1 MAGDYTTEQYKRD
14 VAEYTASIEQK
25 LRYLKLVGVA
35 PKDRGDKDT
44 DPDLHT
50 IFVPLRV
57 AQHGSP
63 LQRWGQDAQ
72 GTIIDVLGRHPGVE
86 DHYMVLLGGPGSGKS
101 TVLRHLAWSHAA
113 AYRGIFCDALL
124 LSSSQTPLVPVSIEL
139 RRLNESRRRHP
150 DDTFLSSVIE
160 VIVRR
165 DGIEVDSR
173 MFEQLLHEQSMLLLF
188 DGLDEIATLSERKAL
203 VAEVEA
209 FARHYPGNHM
219 LVTSR
224 PNGYEL
230 TPFSHDVFL
239 HVEVRAF
246 DDEQIQQ
253 FLERWYTHVLRLSS
267 LPYIEQHEVEALCRT
282 LKENTRLHKLAE
294 NPLLLTVITA
304 LHHYERLSDRRVFVY
319 DRCAEILLET
329 WAKLQGTHKRWQ
341 GMRMGKE
348 DQYAC
353 VAHLGFILHQRSQK
367 QEDTPDVAN
376 GVPASYMLQ
385 EIEQFLDQQDF
396 ILDEAE
402 QHEEP
407 RLFLELMQREAG
419 LIVEWGTD
427 ENGNPLYGFVHRTFQ
442 EYFAAVY
449 IYHQYL
455 QAEDPAIVSN
465 FLKEYL
471 HDPHWHEVI
480 LLLLGKLLRKPATSQ
495 LNRILQGTIT
505 GLRSRYTDLLQQD
518 LFFVCDCLIEEIPV
532 ERDLVEKVT
541 SHLSDLVNYSPF
553 PSQRTDALQA
563 LSSLMQTRQYAN
575 PARKK
580 LVALITENSS
590 ADSYTKSLA
599 AKIVDQNNLT
609 RPKEK
614 RLASNILFDAAI
626 PPEIPRATSAGI
638 AQAPQ
643 TMLDLFPQEG
653 ARQFLERYWH
663 PMSST
668 MSVQVSDIPNAAAIA
683 RQELL
688 PTSIRDEMYQL
699 LSRMVP
705 QFDQLDSLQSAT
717 VENLSLQ

>member
-44 DPDLHT
+44 DPDLHA
-50 IFVPLRV
+50 IFVPVRV
-57 AQHGSP
+57 VQHGSP
-63 LQRWGQDAQ
+63 LQRWEQDAQ
-72 GTIIDVLGRHPGVE
+72 GTIIDILERHPGVE
-86 DHYMVLLGGPGSGKS
+86 DHSMVLLGGPGSGKS
-101 TVLRHLAWSHAA
+101 TALRHLAWSHAA
-113 AYRGIFCDALL
+113 AYRGIYSDALL
-124 LSSSQTPLVPVSIEL
+124 LSSSHTPLVPVSIGL

-160 VIVRR
+160 VILRR

-188 DGLDEIATLSERKAL
+188 DGLDEIAMLSERKAL
-203 VAEVEA
+203 VAEAEA

-224 PNGYEL
+224 PSGYEL
-230 TPFSHDVFL
+230 TPFSHDAFL
-239 HVEVRAF
+239 HAEVRAF

-253 FLERWYTHVLRLSS
+253 FLERWYTHVLRLPS
-267 LPYIEQHEVEALCRT
+267 LPYFDQHEVESLSWA
-282 LKENTRLHKLAE
+282 LKENRRLHKLAE

-304 LHHYERLSDRRVFVY
+304 LHHYERLPDRRVFVY
-319 DRCAEILLET
+319 DRYAEILLET
-329 WAKLQGTHKRWQ
+329 WAKLKGTQKRWQ

-367 QEDTPDVAN
+367 QEDTQDVAN
-376 GVPASYMLQ
+376 DVPASFMLK
-385 EIEQFLDQQDF
+385 EIERFLDQQDLL
-396 ILDEAE
+396 LDEAE
-402 QHEEP
+402 QHEEA
-407 RLFLELMQREAG
+407 RSFLELMQREAG
-419 LIVEWGTD
+419 LIVECGTD
-427 ENGNPLYGFVHRTFQ
+427 ENSNPLYRFVHRTFQ

-495 LNRILQGTIT
+495 LNRILQGTMK
-505 GLRSRYTDLLQQD
+505 GLRSHYTDLLQQD

-532 ERDLVEKVT
+532 ESDLVEKVI

-563 LSSLMQTRQYAN
+563 LSSLMQTQQYAN
-575 PARKK
+575 PARKA

-599 AKIVDQNNLT
+599 AQIVDQNNLT
-609 RPKEK
+609 RPEEE
-614 RLASNILFDAAI
+614 RLAANIFFDAAI
-626 PPEIPRATSAGI
+626 PPEIPRATSADK

-643 TMLDLFPQEG
+643 TMLDLFPQGG

-705 QFDQLDSLQSAT
+705 QFDQLDSLQSAA